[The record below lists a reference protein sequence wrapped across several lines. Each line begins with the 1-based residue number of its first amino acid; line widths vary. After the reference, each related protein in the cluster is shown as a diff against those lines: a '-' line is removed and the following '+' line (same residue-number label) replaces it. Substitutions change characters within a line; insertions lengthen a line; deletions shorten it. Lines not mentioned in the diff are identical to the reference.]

1 MTLIGIAVIARHR
14 RHSHVILRPC
24 YYFYR
29 IAMPKILSRLELE
42 RIRAKFR
49 ADLGRDLT
57 AKECKYLGLASVVLP
72 DDGTKL
78 KPKLKTSNRRKS

>member
-1 MTLIGIAVIARHR
+1 
-14 RHSHVILRPC
+14 
-24 YYFYR
+24 
-29 IAMPKILSRLELE
+29 MPKILSRLELE

-57 AKECKYLGLASVVLP
+57 AKECKYLGLSSVALS
-72 DDGTKL
+72 DDGTKP